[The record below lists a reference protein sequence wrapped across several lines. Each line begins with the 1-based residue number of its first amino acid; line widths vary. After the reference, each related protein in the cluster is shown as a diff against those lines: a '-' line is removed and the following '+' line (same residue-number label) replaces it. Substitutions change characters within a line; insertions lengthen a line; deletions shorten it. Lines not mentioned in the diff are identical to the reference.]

1 MRSIVFQSVMLLAS
15 SLVVQRSA
23 MEEAFHRFIIHYN
36 RSYQIGSGEYLQR
49 LKLFA
54 ERQNRIE
61 LLNARPKRSW
71 TAGVSP
77 LADYTAEEFKMLRGW
92 KGTGSTSTAGSAFSG
107 SMLSLDLM
115 QRELPSEWM
124 QWTKLK
130 AFEVVANQGACGSCW
145 AMATANVLNSHREIY
160 HNITELVSAQELV
173 DCVGNPHH
181 CGGSGGCNGATTELA
196 MAYVMQNGLSKD
208 VERPYLGFDDACM
221 AEGKSRKSE
230 LLLDQLQDESMGFKT
245 LKIHGWQRL
254 PENQMEPL
262 KLALVQRGPVAVS
275 VAAAGW
281 DLYDGGIYDSC
292 EPDAVIDHAVTLI
305 GYGED
310 QEKVTK
316 KVTKYWTILNSWG
329 KSFGEGGTMRLLR
342 HDGDDHCGIDHKP
355 QMGTACDGGPSEV
368 KVCGMCGILYDSV
381 VPIFHWP

>member
-1 MRSIVFQSVMLLAS
+1 
-15 SLVVQRSA
+15 
-23 MEEAFHRFIIHYN
+23 MEEAFHHFIMQYN

-49 LKLFA
+49 LQLFA
-54 ERQNRIE
+54 QRQKRIE
-61 LLNARPKRSW
+61 LLNARPNPSW

-92 KGTGSTSTAGSAFSG
+92 KGPAKTSGTVDSLET
-107 SMLSLDLM
+107 SMLNLM

-124 QWTKLK
+124 QWTELK

-160 HNITELVSAQELV
+160 HNITELVSSQELV
-173 DCVGNPHH
+173 DCVANPNH

-196 MAYVMQNGLSKD
+196 MAYVMQHGLSKD
-208 VERPYLGFDDACM
+208 VEQPYLGFDDACM
-221 AEGKSRKSE
+221 ARKKSVFISDM
-230 LLLDQLQDESMGFKT
+230 DQLHGESMGFKT
-245 LKIHGWQRL
+245 LKIRGWHRL

-262 KLALVQRGPVAVS
+262 RRALVERGPVAVS
-275 VAAAGW
+275 VAAAEW
-281 DLYDGGIYDSC
+281 DLYHSGIYDSC
-292 EPDAVIDHAVTLI
+292 SADAVIDHAVTLI

-310 QEKVTK
+310 KEKV
-316 KVTKYWTILNSWG
+316 KYWTILNSWG

-342 HDGDDHCGIDHKP
+342 HDDDAHCGIDHQP
-355 QMGTACDGGPSEV
+355 QLGTGCDGGPSEV

-381 VPIFHWP
+381 VPIFNRP